1 MTIPSTDTD
10 RPPAAAS
17 PDATPPSLSA
27 RAVLG
32 RLWRAFVRPHS
43 GLLLALAPLLVLVAL
58 TATAYS
64 LIMARTIDALSEGRL
79 DALTLA
85 PLAVIAATAIRALA
99 IYGAAVTSQ
108 DLGLRVLRDIQGAM
122 FKSLTR
128 ADFARLQ
135 REESGRFISRF
146 TNDITVIAEGL
157 VRGAQAVLRDALTLI
172 GSVAAIVYVDWV
184 VALLVLGVFA
194 IAGGPLASIAKR
206 ARRQTQDAQAQLG
219 GLTALLAESLGA
231 ARFIRAYRLEDREE
245 TRAAAA
251 FEERRRLAMKLAHNR
266 ARSDPLLEILG
277 GLALAGVLW
286 VAASRILADL
296 MTVGDLLGIITAIAA
311 ATPAARALGSFNT
324 VANAAI
330 AAAGR
335 VCALIDEAPKVT
347 EAPAAKPLALA
358 GGAVRFEQVRF
369 SYGAGTALDAVSFE
383 AAPGQRL
390 ALVGPSGSGK
400 STVLNLIPRLYDVSA
415 GTVTIDSQDVRSL
428 TIASLRDAI
437 ALVSQDAVLFSDTI
451 RANIALGRPGA
462 TDPEIIE
469 AAKAAAAHEF
479 IQRLPLGYDTPVGE
493 RGGALSGGERQR
505 IAIARAFL
513 RNAPILLLDEPT
525 SALDAESEA
534 LVTEAITRLAK
545 GRTTLVIAHRLST
558 VRDADLILV
567 LDEGRIVAQG
577 RHDELVAQGGLYARL
592 AKLQFTD

>member
-1 MTIPSTDTD
+1 MTIPSTDTKHPRAPASHD
-10 RPPAAAS
+10 PIPPPMAAG
-17 PDATPPSLSA
+17 P
-27 RAVLG
+27 VLA
-32 RLWRAFVRPHS
+32 RLWQAFVRPHF
-43 GLLLALAPLLVLVAL
+43 GLLVALAPLLVLVAL

-64 LIMARTIDALSEGRL
+64 VIMARTIDALTEGRL
-79 DALTLA
+79 DVLTLA
-85 PLAVIAATAIRALA
+85 PLAVLGATAIRALA

-108 DLGLRVLRDIQGAM
+108 DLGLRVLRDIQEAM
-122 FKSLTR
+122 FHSLTR

-172 GSVAAIVYVDWV
+172 GSVAAIFYFDWV

-194 IAGGPLASIAKR
+194 IAGGPLSSIAKR

-245 TRAAAA
+245 ARVAAA

-277 GLALAGVLW
+277 GAALAGVLW
-286 VAASRILADL
+286 VAASRILGEL

-324 VANAAI
+324 VANEAI
-330 AAAGR
+330 AAGAR
-335 VCALIDEAPKVT
+335 VLALIDEAPKVT
-347 EAPAAKPLALA
+347 EAPNAKPLALN
-358 GGAVRFEQVRF
+358 GGGVRFESVRF
-369 SYGAGTALDAVSFE
+369 SYGAGVALDGISF
-383 AAPGQRL
+383 AANPGQRI

-415 GTVTIDSQDVRSL
+415 GAVSIDGQDVRTL
-428 TIASLRDAI
+428 TVASLRDAI
-437 ALVSQDAVLFSDTI
+437 AMVSQDAVLFSDTI

-462 TDPEIIE
+462 SDAAIVE

-479 IQRLPLGYDTPVGE
+479 IQRLPMGYDAPVGE

-513 RNAPILLLDEPT
+513 RDAPILLLDEPT

-534 LVTEAITRLAK
+534 LVTEAIARLAK

-558 VRDADLILV
+558 VRDADQILV
-567 LDEGRIVAQG
+567 LDEGRIVAEG
-577 RHDELVAQGGLYARL
+577 RHEELVAQGGLYARL